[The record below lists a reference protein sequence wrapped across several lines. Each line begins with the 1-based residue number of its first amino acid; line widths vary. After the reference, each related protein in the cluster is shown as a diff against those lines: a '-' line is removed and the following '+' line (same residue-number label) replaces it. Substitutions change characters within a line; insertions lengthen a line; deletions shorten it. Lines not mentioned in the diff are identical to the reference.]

1 MDDEGHLKA
10 SWRLQCDSRSPVRML
25 ACPPR
30 ATQGVLYRG
39 NEPAPPRRQTGIEG
53 GSVNIAVAG
62 GTGFLGREIARALLE
77 AGHDVSVLSR
87 TKPREPLLDPRSG
100 WVQADVTAPAGLAD
114 ALRGFEAIVDAVQ
127 FPNSPMENPR
137 KGYTFEKVDLGGT
150 KNLVDAA
157 RVAGTGHFIGL
168 SGVGAAE
175 DAKHHWLRF
184 KWQEEQHII
193 ASGLNYTIFRPS
205 WVYGPG
211 DVSLNRFLGFARFLP
226 FVPVI
231 GNGKT
236 RINPLFVGDLA
247 GHVAAALR
255 NPAAMDRVFEIGG
268 PAVLTMDQV
277 VRAALGV
284 MGKRRL
290 LLHNPKPLMKLAAS
304 IAQFAP
310 GRPLTPGGVD
320 FVTMEGVAD
329 NTDLE
334 TVFGRRLRPLEEALS
349 DYLAK
354 K

>member
-1 MDDEGHLKA
+1 MPGGL
-10 SWRLQCDSRSPVRML
+10 
-25 ACPPR
+25 
-30 ATQGVLYRG
+30 
-39 NEPAPPRRQTGIEG
+39 EG

-62 GTGFLGREIARALLE
+62 GTGFLGREIARALLA
-77 AGHDVSVLSR
+77 AGHNVSVLSR
-87 TKPREPLLDPRSG
+87 TKPRESLLDPSPG
-100 WVQADVTAPAGLAD
+100 WVQADVTAAAELAS
-114 ALRGFEAIVDAVQ
+114 ALRGFEVVVDAVQ
-127 FPNSPMENPR
+127 FPNSPMENPK
-137 KGYTFEKVDLGGT
+137 KGHTFEKVDLGGT

-157 RVAGTGHFIGL
+157 RVADVGHFIGL

-175 DAKHHWLRF
+175 DARYHWLRF

-193 ASGLNYTIFRPS
+193 ASGLTYTIFRPS

-247 GHVAAALR
+247 EHVAAAVG
-255 NPAAMDRVFEIGG
+255 NQSAMNRLFEIGG
-268 PAVLTMDQV
+268 PAVLAMDQV
-277 VRAALGV
+277 VRTALGV

-290 LLHNPKPLMKLAAS
+290 LLHGPKPLMKLAAS
-304 IAQFAP
+304 VAQFAP

-320 FVTMEGVAD
+320 FVTMDGVAD

-334 TVFGRRLRPLEEALS
+334 KVFGLRLHPLEEALS

>member
-1 MDDEGHLKA
+1 MK
-10 SWRLQCDSRSPVRML
+10 
-25 ACPPR
+25 
-30 ATQGVLYRG
+30 
-39 NEPAPPRRQTGIEG
+39 
-53 GSVNIAVAG
+53 IAVAG
-62 GTGFLGREIARALLE
+62 GTGFLGREIAQALLD

-87 TKPREPLLDPRSG
+87 TKPRESVPGSRPG
-100 WVQADVTAPAGLAD
+100 WAQADVMAPAGLATALGGFD
-114 ALRGFEAIVDAVQ
+114 AAVDAVQ

-157 RVAGTGHFIGL
+157 RTAGIGHFIGL

-175 DAKHHWLRF
+175 DATYHWLRY

-193 ASGLNYTIFRPS
+193 ASGLTYTIFRPS

-236 RINPLFVGDLA
+236 RINPLYVGDLA
-247 GHVAAALR
+247 DHVAAAVG
-255 NPAAMDRVFEIGG
+255 NQAATNRVFEIGG
-268 PAVLTMDQV
+268 PAVLTMDEV
-277 VRAALGV
+277 VRTALTV
-284 MGKRRL
+284 MGKRRF

-304 IAQFAP
+304 VAQFAP

-320 FVTMEGVAD
+320 FVTMDGVAD
-329 NTDLE
+329 NTELLKAL
-334 TVFGRRLRPLEEALS
+334 GLRLRPLAEVLS
-349 DYLAK
+349 GYLATR
-354 K
+354 